1 MILLDTH
8 AWLWWHSNPE
18 LLGDA
23 AALAIEQAV
32 KDKNENSIV
41 ISSISTWE
49 IALLVEKKRLRL
61 ALETRDWIRKTESLP
76 FVHFIPVDNT
86 IALRSVALPGEF
98 HADPADRIITATALS
113 MNIPLITKDEK
124 ILNYPHVETI
134 WF

>member
-18 LLGDA
+18 LLGDG

-124 ILNYPHVETI
+124 ILNYPPVETI

>member
-18 LLGDA
+18 LLGDG